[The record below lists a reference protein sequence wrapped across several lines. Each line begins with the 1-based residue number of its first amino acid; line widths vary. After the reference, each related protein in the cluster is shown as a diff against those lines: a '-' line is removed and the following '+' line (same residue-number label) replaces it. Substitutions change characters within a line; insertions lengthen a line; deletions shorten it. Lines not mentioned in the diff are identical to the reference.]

1 MLTLVPKV
9 IHVLLVLGL
18 PPLLLGVIAKT
29 KALFAGRV
37 GPPLLQ
43 PYYDLIRL
51 FRKGSVFSPTTT
63 WVFRAGPVVGLATA
77 AMAALMIP
85 LVDRPAPVS
94 PISFTGDMI
103 LLAYLLG
110 LGRFFTATAA
120 LDTGSAFE
128 GMGAAREVT
137 FACLAEPALFLGLL
151 VLAKL
156 SGSLQLAG
164 MLGPSLAAH
173 WPTAGASLALV
184 LISWF
189 IVLLAENSR
198 IPFDDPNT
206 HLELTMIHEVMVLDH
221 SGPALGMILY
231 GAAMKLFVF
240 AAIVFRLAFPLATG
254 STVAGLADLR
264 GRDARG
270 GRGDRRRGIDHGPAA
285 ADADPGAA
293 GGRLP
298 VVGVRHHRTGE
309 VRWMSQALDLL
320 LIVALTLNFVAL
332 GVSRIRGVITAVA
345 CQGALLGILPL
356 LSTPRSVPAPLAD
369 RGRRSR

>member
-1 MLTLVPKV
+1 MLILLTKM
-9 IHVLLVLGL
+9 IHVLLALGL

-37 GPPLLQ
+37 GPPLVQ
-43 PYYDLIRL
+43 PYYDLAKL
-51 FRKGSVFSPTTT
+51 FRKGTVFSSTTT
-63 WVFRAGPVVGLATA
+63 WVFRAGPIVGLATA
-77 AMAALMIP
+77 VLAAMMIP
-85 LVDRPAPVS
+85 LVDAS
-94 PISFTGDMI
+94 APISFTGDMI

-110 LGRFFTATAA
+110 LGRFFTASAA

-137 FACLAEPALFLGLL
+137 FACLTEPALFLGLL

-156 SGSLQLAG
+156 TGSLQLTG
-164 MLGPSLAAH
+164 MLGASLAAH

-240 AAIVFRLAFPLATG
+240 GAIVFRLAFPLATG
-254 STVAGLADLR
+254 
-264 GRDARG
+264 ARWLDWPIFVG
-270 GRGDRRRGIDHGPAA
+270 GM
-285 ADADPGAA
+285 
-293 GGRLP
+293 L
-298 VVGVRHHRTGE
+298 VV
-309 VRWMSQALDLL
+309 
-320 LIVALTLNFVAL
+320 
-332 GVSRIRGVITAVA
+332 AVA
-345 CQGALLGILPL
+345 IGIVESIMARLRLTQIPVLLVAACL
-356 LSTPRSVPAPLAD
+356 LSAFGIIVLVR
-369 RGRRSR
+369 

>member
-9 IHVLLVLGL
+9 IHVFLLLGL

-29 KALFAGRV
+29 KALFAGRT

-43 PYYDLIRL
+43 PYYDLIKL

-63 WVFRAGPVVGLATA
+63 WVFRVGPVVGLATA

-85 LVDRPAPVS
+85 LVAQS
-94 PISFTGDMI
+94 APISFTGDMI

-120 LDTGSAFE
+120 LDTGSSFE

-137 FACLAEPALFLGLL
+137 FACLTEPALFLGML

-156 SGSLQLAG
+156 SGSLRLAG
-164 MLGPSLAAH
+164 MLGASLAAH
-173 WPTAGASLALV
+173 WPTAGASLGLV

-221 SGPALGMILY
+221 GGPALGMILY

-240 AAIVFRLAFPLATG
+240 GAIVFRLACPLATG
-254 STVAGLADLR
+254 AMWLDWPIFV
-264 GRDARG
+264 G
-270 GRGDRRRGIDHGPAA
+270 GM
-285 ADADPGAA
+285 
-293 GGRLP
+293 L
-298 VVGVRHHRTGE
+298 
-309 VRWMSQALDLL
+309 
-320 LIVALTLNFVAL
+320 
-332 GVSRIRGVITAVA
+332 AVA
-345 CQGALLGILPL
+345 VAIGVVESIMARLRLTQIPVLLVAACL
-356 LSTPRSVPAPLAD
+356 LSAFGIIVLVR
-369 RGRRSR
+369 